1 MKKLL
6 KISSLAFLMVFTVS
20 GLKAQKFGHLNSGN
34 LLIQIPATKIAD
46 DKLKVLQDS
55 MVAVGETRAKA
66 VQEEF
71 NVFMKAYNEGSVT
84 PAESQKKQTEF
95 EKKKQE
101 LAAYE
106 DEIIALINKKRDELL
121 GPILA
126 DLQKA
131 IDAVGKEGGY
141 TMIFDTSVFNT
152 ILFAQDSDDV
162 EPLVKAKLGIK

>member
-6 KISSLAFLMVFTVS
+6 KISLLVFLIAFTADS
-20 GLKAQKFGHLNSGN
+20 LKAQKFGHLNSGN

-55 MVAVGETRAKA
+55 MVAVGEARAKA
-66 VQEEF
+66 LQEEF
-71 NVFMKAYNEGSVT
+71 NSFMKVYNEGSVT
-84 PAESQKKQTEF
+84 PAESQKKQAEF
-95 EKKKQE
+95 ERKQQE

-121 GPILA
+121 APILA
-126 DLQKA
+126 EVQKA

-162 EPLVKAKLGIK
+162 EPLVKVNLGIK